1 MEKSKCGSSSHKS
14 RQANPKKVP
23 ANFTTNY
30 LGISFEPLIYNSMF
44 KIYTDNGLISLSHS
58 GFQSGKSCAKQLPS
72 HSRQF
77 I

>member
-44 KIYTDNGLISLSHS
+44 KIYTDNGLISLSH
-58 GFQSGKSCAKQLPS
+58 
-72 HSRQF
+72 
-77 I
+77 